1 MEGMTRPLRLLLAT
15 GLLTALAA
23 PLLAQE
29 PQSASPAK
37 ELAQLLAA
45 RKLDS
50 FAARMPNTPDE
61 FAATLTFPGQLIV
74 VWAKFAAPAVL
85 NEKII
90 NRAYREAYIDLN
102 SASDPASRHFVTD
115 LGADGMRRGG
125 KNQPSD
131 SHDIGPK
138 SIRFDGSWREDKM
151 SEQDYMQALSDADA
165 AYTKVLSV
173 LLEQLKKAS

>member
-1 MEGMTRPLRLLLAT
+1 MTRLLRVALTA
-15 GLLTALAA
+15 GLLVLPVSHAF
-23 PLLAQE
+23 AQE
-29 PQSASPAK
+29 PQSAAAAK

-50 FAARMPNTPDE
+50 FAVRVPNSADE
-61 FAATLTFPGQLIV
+61 FAATLAFPGQLIV

-90 NRAYREAYIDLN
+90 KREYREAYIDLN
-102 SASDPASRHFVTD
+102 SASDPASRNIVTY
-115 LGADGMRRGG
+115 LGSDGVRRGG

-131 SHDIGPK
+131 SHDVGPK
-138 SIRFDGSWREDKM
+138 SVRFDGSWREDKM
-151 SEQDYMQALSDADA
+151 SEKDYMQALSDADA
-165 AYTKVLSV
+165 AYTKMLGV

>member
-1 MEGMTRPLRLLLAT
+1 
-15 GLLTALAA
+15 
-23 PLLAQE
+23 
-29 PQSASPAK
+29 
-37 ELAQLLAA
+37 
-45 RKLDS
+45 
-50 FAARMPNTPDE
+50 MPNTPDE

-90 NRAYREAYIDLN
+90 NRSYREAYIDLN

>member
-1 MEGMTRPLRLLLAT
+1 MTRPLRLLCAI
-15 GLLTALAA
+15 GLLALST
-23 PLLAQE
+23 PLVAQE
-29 PQSASPAK
+29 PQSAAPAK
-37 ELAQLLAA
+37 ALAQLLAE

-61 FAATLTFPGQLIV
+61 FAATLAFPGQLIV
-74 VWAKFAAPAVL
+74 VWAKFSAPAVL

-90 NRAYREAYIDLN
+90 NRAYRDAYIDLN

-115 LGADGMRRGG
+115 LGADGVRSGG

-131 SHDIGPK
+131 SHDIGAK
-138 SIRFDGSWREDKM
+138 SVRFDGSWREDKM
-151 SEQDYMQALSDADA
+151 SEKEYQQALSDADA
-165 AYTKVLSV
+165 AYAKVLGV

>member
-1 MEGMTRPLRLLLAT
+1 MTRLLPLVLAA
-15 GLLTALAA
+15 GLLTLSVA
-23 PLLAQE
+23 PVLAQE
-29 PQSASPAK
+29 PQSAAGAK
-37 ELAQLLAA
+37 ELAQLLAD

-50 FAARMPNTPDE
+50 FAVRLPSAPDE
-61 FAATLTFPGQLIV
+61 FAATLAFPGQIIV

-90 NRAYREAYIDLN
+90 QKAYREAYIDLN

-115 LGADGMRRGG
+115 LGADGIRRGG
-125 KNQPSD
+125 KNQPAD

-138 SIRFDGSWREDKM
+138 SVRFDGSWREDKM
-151 SEQDYMQALSDADA
+151 SEKEYMQALADADA
-165 AYTKVLSV
+165 AYTKVLGV